1 MAKNKFDRNNK
12 NNTKGQ
18 ETMGAKIEDTAVAT
32 AAETEEEIIPADG
45 IETEQVGS
53 LGDNGVADSEN
64 LVPAPEFKEG
74 VDVEPKVDES
84 EDGGEDM
91 DMEAKV
97 LESELDASKVEEPEE
112 SSEIEKEDLY
122 LFQTP
127 SLVDTDAETK
137 TQLEDST
144 YPPVA
149 TEDTDEFKVK
159 LGTIDTD
166 TIDTTTL
173 LFNKK
178 TINELILNYME
189 GDIVLDE
196 NTSILNS
203 EENQRARNLIKTLNT
218 INTGGGDKI
227 ETKILSYLSLYME
240 PTDTPKS
247 PGMLMQLIAKE
258 INEAKTISDLDMAIF
273 ILTRIFTNVASF
285 NIRSFLKIGND
296 YSAAFKVDAL
306 QMVEAFS
313 QLSTADDRKKKIGTI
328 VSLQKAFKAS
338 TSFLTANGA
347 RLMIEYFS
355 K

>member
-1 MAKNKFDRNNK
+1 MAKKNYNNNNNNYNKGK
-12 NNTKGQ
+12 
-18 ETMGAKIEDTAVAT
+18 ETMGQKIEDTEVKT
-32 AAETEEEIIPADG
+32 SVDVIETEGEVKLDIGAENLNDA
-45 IETEQVGS
+45 EAEQVGS
-53 LGDNGVADSEN
+53 LGDNIITDSED
-64 LVPAPEFKEG
+64 LDAVDSEFKEDNEE
-74 VDVEPKVDES
+74 DVN
-84 EDGGEDM
+84 
-91 DMEAKV
+91 MEAK
-97 LESELDASKVEEPEE
+97 LDASKVEEPDK
-112 SSEIEKEDLY
+112 SSEIEKEDLS
-122 LFQTP
+122 LIQTP
-127 SLVDTDAETK
+127 SLVDTDTETK

-144 YPPVA
+144 A
-149 TEDTDEFKVK
+149 TEDTDEFKIK

-166 TIDTTTL
+166 TIDITTL

-203 EENQRARNLIKTLNT
+203 EENQRARNLIKTLNI

-240 PTDTPKS
+240 PTDIPKS